1 MMTGRTWNRII
12 RPRHPS
18 TFLRSAGR
26 GGPANGK
33 PWTRP
38 AIPLHERI
46 LAETLRQ
53 RGNRVVTNKQTSNLI
68 KCRPF
73 IFRPSSVAPTLR
85 VPSAPQRR
93 SRFAAPLLCVALGFA
108 FPLTLKV
115 LEGVG
120 FQRPLT
126 PSNTQGGYGGV
137 CDSRPLEGVGRG
149 VGHVSTSA
157 MRSRYRAGDPSRM
170 ILILFAARSRSIAS
184 AKAFAFT
191 LAALASGALAN

>member
-12 RPRHPS
+12 KPRHPS

-126 PSNTQGGYGGV
+126 PSNTQGGYGGCV
-137 CDSRPLEGVGRG
+137 TADRWKALEGVLVMFRPPRC
-149 VGHVSTSA
+149 GHDTE
-157 MRSRYRAGDPSRM
+157 
-170 ILILFAARSRSIAS
+170 
-184 AKAFAFT
+184 
-191 LAALASGALAN
+191 LATPLG